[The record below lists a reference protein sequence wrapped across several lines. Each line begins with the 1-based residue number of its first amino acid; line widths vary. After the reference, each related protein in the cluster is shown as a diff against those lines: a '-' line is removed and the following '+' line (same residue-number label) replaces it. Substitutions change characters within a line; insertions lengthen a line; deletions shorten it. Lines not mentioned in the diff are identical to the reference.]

1 MDFFYD
7 IFNKYSSNIV
17 EGAITVNDI
26 KNIDDPTKK
35 KFYQKIRDI
44 EGLVGTRNTEDG
56 AGNVVAGSGFLEAI
70 TPGDGT
76 TWSGTSSLVDNDL
89 SDFITD
95 IDTEIG
101 ELKKLV
107 DDNFPTNDELD
118 DSEFHSERLAKNSK
132 YYEERYRAL
141 RDTTY
146 YILIFTLI
154 TVSISIL
161 SSREIIP
168 LSIGNILIP
177 IIVGL
182 FLMYLVYSYFDIQM
196 RSQVNFDEYNF
207 NRPGFYDR
215 DNRGDD

>member
-1 MDFFYD
+1 MSFYD
-7 IFNKYSSNIV
+7 IFNKYSSNVV
-17 EGAITVNDI
+17 EGVTTITAQKAKI
-26 KNIDDPTKK
+26 KTK
-35 KFYQKIRDI
+35 ITDI
-44 EGLVGTRNTEDG
+44 EDLVGKRNTEDSDG
-56 AGNVVAGSGFLEAI
+56 TVVNGIGFLAHI
-70 TPGDGT
+70 TPD
-76 TWSGTSSLVDNDL
+76 TSQTGVSVWTGNYLNSDASLNTFITDLATEITELRTLVDNGCPT
-89 SDFITD
+89 SD
-95 IDTEIG
+95 E
-101 ELKKLV
+101 V
-107 DDNFPTNDELD
+107 DGT
-118 DSEFHSERLAKNSK
+118 EFHSERLAKNSK

-207 NRPGFYDR
+207 NRPGFNDR

>member
-1 MDFFYD
+1 MSFYD
-7 IFNKYSSNIV
+7 IFNKYSSNVV
-17 EGAITVNDI
+17 EGATTIS
-26 KNIDDPTKK
+26 DPTKK
-35 KFYQKIRDI
+35 LFKEKIDDI
-44 EGLVGTRNTEDG
+44 EELVGTRNTKDD
-56 AGNVVAGSGFLEAI
+56 AGNVDAGSGFLAYI
-70 TPGDGT
+70 TPDT
-76 TWSGTSSLVDNDL
+76 TGSGVNKWEGEYSTVDASLNT
-89 SDFITD
+89 FITD
-95 IDTEIG
+95 LATEITA
-101 ELKKLV
+101 LRKLV
-107 DDNFPTNDELD
+107 DDNFPTNAEINDT
-118 DSEFHSERLAKNSK
+118 EFHSERLAKNSK